1 MRLAGKVAV
10 ITGAG
15 GGMGRAAAQIF
26 AREGA
31 HVVVADLFT
40 EAGEESVKLI
50 TEAGGE
56 AIFVHTNVAKESEVK
71 ALMDTA
77 ADHYG
82 AVHVLY
88 NNAGIM
94 PNEDGA
100 ITEMTDETFNKVI
113 DINQRGAAYCCKY
126 AIPQMIKVGNGSII
140 NIASFVALL
149 GCTVPQDVYTMSKGA
164 LIALTRSLAVQY
176 AKQGIR
182 TNAICPGPIETPLL
196 RQLWT
201 SEEARNLRLNRIPLG
216 RFGTAEDIVYLGLYL
231 ASDESSWT
239 TGAVMVVDGGI
250 TSNYF

>member
-10 ITGAG
+10 VTGAG
-15 GGMGRAAAQIF
+15 GGMGRVAAELF

-31 HVVVADLFT
+31 RIAVADLSP
-40 EAGEESVKLI
+40 EAGEATARAI

-56 AIFVHTNVAKESEVK
+56 AFALVVDVAREDQVR
-71 ALMDTA
+71 ALATETMQR
-77 ADHYG
+77 YG
-82 AVHVLY
+82 ALHVLY

-94 PNEDGA
+94 PNEDA
-100 ITEMTDETFNKVI
+100 SIVDMTEESYYKVTEVNI
-113 DINQRGAAYCCKY
+113 KGAALCCKHT
-126 AIPQMIKVGNGSII
+126 IPHMIASGGGSVI

-164 LIALTRSLAVQY
+164 LIALTKSLAVQY
-176 AKQGIR
+176 AKQGVR
-182 TNAICPGPIETPLL
+182 ANAICPGPIETPML
-196 RQLWT
+196 RTLWT
-201 SEEARNLRLNRIPLG
+201 SEDARNLRLGRIPLG